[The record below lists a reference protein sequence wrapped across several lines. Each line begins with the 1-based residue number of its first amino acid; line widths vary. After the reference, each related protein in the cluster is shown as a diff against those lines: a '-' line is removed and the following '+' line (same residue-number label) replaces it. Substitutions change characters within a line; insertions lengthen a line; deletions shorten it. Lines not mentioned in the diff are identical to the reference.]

1 MIDTLVVDLSRWQF
15 ASTALYHFLFV
26 PLTLGISFMIAA
38 METVYVTT
46 GKTIYRDMTQ
56 FWGKL
61 FLINFA
67 LGVAT
72 GLTMEFEFGTNW
84 SFYSGFVGDIFGAPL
99 AIEGLMAFFMEST
112 MIGMMIFGWKRLSKG
127 QHLLVT
133 YLVAIGSNLSALWI
147 LVANGFMQDPQGA
160 AFNPVT
166 MRMELTNF
174 GALIFSHD
182 AQAKFVHTSIAGYVT
197 AAIFVAGVSAWYM
210 VRNRHMELAR
220 RSFRMAALFGVLST
234 AGVITLGDALGFV
247 GGHAQPSKLAAMEA
261 MWQTEQAPA
270 PFNVVAWPSQSEQKN
285 VWSIQIPYVLTPL
298 LTHTM
303 SQVVPGIDQIEA
315 EAAVRIK
322 NGIPAVQALKALSKN
337 PNDAAAMAQFKAHE
351 KDLGYGFLLTRYAP
365 DQDVSKATEAD
376 IALAAKDTIPQVNVI
391 FWTFRIMVGLGLLM
405 LAYFI
410 YAAMLTISNKLEQP
424 QNRWFLKLAPWMIPV
439 PFLACEMGWV
449 VAEVGRQPWTVFGML
464 PTWMSASS
472 HSVGYMIFSLV
483 GFVSLYSIFIAVE
496 MYLMVRA
503 IKQGPEEHGSPS
515 APATSQNRKPQP
527 SLGGGFAPNPAAP
540 MSAHKE

>member
-1 MIDTLVVDLSRWQF
+1 MINDTVVELSRWQF
-15 ASTALYHFLFV
+15 AATALYHFLFV

-46 GKTIYRDMTQ
+46 GKEIYKQMTQ

-84 SFYSGFVGDIFGAPL
+84 SFYSSFVGDIFGAPL

-112 MIGMMIFGWKRLSKG
+112 MIGMMVFGWKRLSKG

-160 AFNPVT
+160 AFNPIT
-166 MRMELTNF
+166 MRMELTDF

-210 VRNRHMELAR
+210 LRGRHLELAR
-220 RSFRMAALFGVLST
+220 RSFRMASIFGVLAT

-247 GGHAQPSKLAAMEA
+247 GAHAQPSKLAAMEA
-261 MWQTEQAPA
+261 MWQTEAAPA
-270 PFNVVAWPSQSEQKN
+270 PFNLVAWPSQSEQRN

-303 SQVVPGIDQIEA
+303 TKVVPGVDQIEA
-315 EAAVRIK
+315 EAAQRIK
-322 NGIPAVQALKALSKN
+322 NGIPAVEAVRALSKN
-337 PNDAAAMAQFKAHE
+337 PNDAQAMAQFKAHE
-351 KDLGYGFLLTRYAP
+351 KDLGYGFLVTRYAP
-365 DQDVSKATEAD
+365 DQDVSKATDAD
-376 IALAAKDTIPQVNVI
+376 IARAAKDAIPDVWAI
-391 FWTFRIMVGLGLLM
+391 FWSFRVMVGLGLLM

-410 YAAMLTISNKLEQP
+410 LATMLSLKGTLE
-424 QNRWFLKLAPWMIPV
+424 QNRWFLKAAVWMIPV
-439 PFLACEMGWV
+439 PWIACEMGWL
-449 VAEVGRQPWTVFGML
+449 VAELGRQPWTVFGLL
-464 PTWMSASS
+464 PTWMSAST
-472 HSVGYMIFSLV
+472 HSVGYMVFSLI
-483 GFVSLYSIFIAVE
+483 GFVTLYSIFIAVE
-496 MYLMVRA
+496 MYLMIRA
-503 IKQGPEEHGSPS
+503 IKQGPEEHGTPE
-515 APATSQNRKPQP
+515 APVRRPQP
-527 SLGGGFAPNPAAP
+527 SLGGGFAPAPAAP
-540 MSAHKE
+540 LQQAHKEN